1 MLSRRYLAMW
11 CAVLLLVAA
20 AALASFHVLSGLWI
34 AIPAALV
41 ALGLYDLNQDRHA
54 ILRNYPLWG
63 HFRFLFEFIRPE
75 IRQYFVEDDT
85 DEKPFSRAQR
95 SLVYQRAK
103 NVADNRPYGTELNV
117 KAVAHEWISHSLAP
131 TRLPNHDF
139 RIRVGATRAQPYDI
153 SIFNISAMSFGS
165 LSANAIRA
173 LNLGAKKGGF
183 AHDTG
188 EGSLSK
194 YHREH
199 GGDIIWEIA
208 SGYFGCRN
216 DDGTFNPDKFA
227 KQAADP
233 QVKMIEIKLS
243 QGAKP
248 GHGGVLPAAK
258 ITPEI
263 AETRGVPMGKDCI
276 SPATHSEFSTPRG
289 LLEFVERLRT
299 LSGGK
304 PTGFKLCI
312 GHPWEFFG
320 IAKAMLETGIV
331 PDFIV
336 VDGAEGG
343 TGAAPLEFTDHVGVP
358 LQEGLLLV
366 HNTLVGIGLRDRVK
380 IGASGKII
388 TAFDIA
394 RTLAIGADWVNSARG
409 FMFAVGCI
417 QAQHCLPDRCRDAGS
432 GASARARRARQG
444 RARLQLPPQYAAR
457 AAGAR
462 AGGRAVASVG
472 AACASHRAARVAA
485 RGPADVAAAEI
496 SEARRAARRQHVRLY
511 AVRQVVA
518 DCAQRFVHARR
529 NGLRV
534 DRLTR
539 ARAAIGGGPS
549 SRSGQKKAP
558 LRGRF
563 RVCGIRPAGQ
573 PCGSVSAND

>member
-1 MLSRRYLAMW
+1 MFSRRYLALW
-11 CAVLLLVAA
+11 CACVLLAA
-20 AALASFHVLSGLWI
+20 SLTLAATRHLSWLW
-34 AIPAALV
+34 AIVPLALV
-41 ALGLYDLNQDRHA
+41 ALGLFDLLQKRHA

-63 HFRFLFEFIRPE
+63 HLRFLFEFIRPE

-85 DEKPFSRAQR
+85 DEKPFSRVQR
-95 SLVYQRAK
+95 SIVYQRSK
-103 NVADNRPYGTELNV
+103 NEVDSRPYGTELDV

-131 TRLPNHDF
+131 TRLNGHDF
-139 RIRVGATRAQPYDI
+139 RIIVGPDRPQPYSL
-153 SIFNISAMSFGS
+153 SIFNVSAMSFGS
-165 LSANAIRA
+165 LSANAIMA
-173 LNLGAKKGGF
+173 LNLGAKKGNF

-188 EGSLSK
+188 EGSMSK
-194 YHREH
+194 YHRKH

-227 KQAADP
+227 KQALEP

-258 ITPEI
+258 ITAEI
-263 AETRGVPMGKDCI
+263 AETRGVPMGRDCI

-289 LLEFVERLRT
+289 LLEFVERLRQ

-320 IAKAMLETGIV
+320 IAKAMLETGIL

-366 HNTLVGIGLRDRVK
+366 HNTLVGIGLRSKIR
-380 IGASGKII
+380 IGASGKMI

-394 RTLAIGADWVNSARG
+394 KTLAIGADWVNAARG

-417 QAQHCLPDRCRDAGS
+417 QAQTCHTGRCPTGVATQDEVRQRALNVPDKSDRVFS
-432 GASARARRARQG
+432 FHHNTLRA
-444 RARLQLPPQYAAR
+444 LQEIVQ
-457 AAGAR
+457 AAGLRHPGDLR
-462 AGGRAVASVG
+462 AHHIVRRVS
-472 AACASHRAARVAA
+472 SH
-485 RGPADVAAAEI
+485 E
-496 SEARRAARRQHVRLY
+496 VRLMSELLKY
-511 AVRQVVA
+511 LEPGDLLAGKYHYTLYEKWWPLARSDSFAALGVDEAVP
-518 DCAQRFVHARR
+518 AR
-529 NGLRV
+529 
-534 DRLTR
+534 
-539 ARAAIGGGPS
+539 
-549 SRSGQKKAP
+549 
-558 LRGRF
+558 
-563 RVCGIRPAGQ
+563 
-573 PCGSVSAND
+573 

>member
-1 MLSRRYLAMW
+1 MFSRRYLAMW
-11 CAVLLLVAA
+11 CAVLLLAACLAA
-20 AALASFHVLSGLWI
+20 AALHHLSWFWSV
-34 AIPAALV
+34 IPALLV
-41 ALGLYDLNQDRHA
+41 ALGLADLTQERHA

-63 HFRFLFEFIRPE
+63 HLRFAFEFIRPE

-85 DEKPFSRAQR
+85 EEKPFSRQQR
-95 SLVYQRAK
+95 SIVYQRAK
-103 NVADNRPYGTELNV
+103 NEVDSRPYGTELDV
-117 KAVAHEWISHSLAP
+117 RAAGHEWISHSLMP
-131 TRLPNHDF
+131 TQLPNHDF
-139 RIRVGATRAQPYDI
+139 RILVGPEREQPYAL
-153 SIFNISAMSFGS
+153 SIFNVSAMSFGS

-216 DDGTFNPDKFA
+216 DDGTFNAEKFA
-227 KQAADP
+227 REAADP
-233 QVKMIEIKLS
+233 QVKMIEVKLS

-263 AETRGVPMGKDCI
+263 AETRGVPMGRDCI

-289 LLEFVERLRT
+289 LLEFVERLRK

-320 IAKAMLETGIV
+320 IAKAMLETGIL

-343 TGAAPLEFTDHVGVP
+343 TGAAPLEFTDHIGVP

-366 HNTLVGIGLRDRVK
+366 HNTLVGCGLREKIR
-380 IGASGKII
+380 IGASGKMI

-394 RTLAIGADWVNSARG
+394 KTLAIGADWINSARG

-417 QAQHCLPDRCRDAGS
+417 QAQTCHTGRCPTGVATQDPVRQRALVVPDKADRVFNFHHNTLHALKEIV
-432 GASARARRARQG
+432 Q
-444 RARLQLPPQYAAR
+444 
-457 AAGAR
+457 AAGLKHPSELRAHHIVRRVSSHEVQLMSQLLKYLEPGDLLSGNYRYSLYEQWWPVAR
-462 AGGRAVASVG
+462 SDSFTPRLEAAVA
-472 AACASHRAARVAA
+472 A
-485 RGPADVAAAEI
+485 
-496 SEARRAARRQHVRLY
+496 
-511 AVRQVVA
+511 
-518 DCAQRFVHARR
+518 
-529 NGLRV
+529 
-534 DRLTR
+534 
-539 ARAAIGGGPS
+539 
-549 SRSGQKKAP
+549 
-558 LRGRF
+558 
-563 RVCGIRPAGQ
+563 
-573 PCGSVSAND
+573 